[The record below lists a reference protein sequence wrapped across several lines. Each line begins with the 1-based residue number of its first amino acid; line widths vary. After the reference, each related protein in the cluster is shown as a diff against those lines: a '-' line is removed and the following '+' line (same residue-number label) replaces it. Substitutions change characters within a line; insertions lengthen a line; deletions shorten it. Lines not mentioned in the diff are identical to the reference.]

1 VHSANVPDLVAVDV
15 VDGDAPPK
23 EIEVVLADGVRVRVA
38 HDMSLERL
46 VAMVQ
51 ALRSC

>member
-1 VHSANVPDLVAVDV
+1 MPDLVAVDV
-15 VDGDAPPK
+15 VDRVEQAR
-23 EIEVVLADGVRVRVA
+23 EIEVVLADGLRVRVA
-38 HDMSLERL
+38 HDTSLERL